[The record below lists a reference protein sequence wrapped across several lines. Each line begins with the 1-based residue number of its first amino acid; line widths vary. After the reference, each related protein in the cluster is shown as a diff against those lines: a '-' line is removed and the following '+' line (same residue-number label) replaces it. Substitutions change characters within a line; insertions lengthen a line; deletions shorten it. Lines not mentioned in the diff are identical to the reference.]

1 MKALL
6 ATVVLGATLPVFGLV
21 LLLVLI
27 KAPWALLALG
37 FILAAVWPFH
47 AHWLEQQPSRTE
59 DCGNDVA

>member
-6 ATVVLGATLPVFGLV
+6 ATVVLGATLPVFGLM

-27 KAPWALLALG
+27 KAPWALLALA

-47 AHWLEQQPSRTE
+47 RHGAAQQAARGADS
-59 DCGNDVA
+59 VF